1 MTLLESEHLIK
12 LEKGFKEADFILEES
27 AKTKQKVIIFCYST
41 YIQLILN
48 KRNQE
53 ITALKKLDAIKKE
66 QYSRVENLQ
75 HSQLSNIRKARLI
88 ENNVDIVDQAILV
101 IRNAIASSMDWKD
114 LENLVLEEKK
124 KEN

>member
-1 MTLLESEHLIK
+1 M
-12 LEKGFKEADFILEES
+12 
-27 AKTKQKVIIFCYST
+27 
-41 YIQLILN
+41 
-48 KRNQE
+48 
-53 ITALKKLDAIKKE
+53 DAIKKE

-75 HSQLSNIRKARLI
+75 HSQLSNIRKAKLI

-124 KEN
+124 KENPIAEIIVGFKLETNQITLLLKYNN